1 MPYSYDTDRAP
12 LEIDSRRMDL
22 DDQAEALRA
31 AAQTHPMGLTP
42 WLGDKSP
49 APRVPRLHRL
59 AGVDLPG
66 CSGECQQGR
75 GRCASPTGCVV
86 PRLEPIGG
94 GEQGA
99 GRALIWLLCLSVLL
113 CMGAAIWAGVEWAD
127 VISLL
132 AAIGGAL

>member
-59 AGVDLPG
+59 AGVDLPA
-66 CSGECQQGR
+66 CAGECQQGS
-75 GRCASPTGCVV
+75 GRCATPGDCLVR
-86 PRLEPIGG
+86 RLEPLPQEPAGN
-94 GEQGA
+94 
-99 GRALIWLLCLSVLL
+99 GRALIWLLCLAVLL
-113 CMGAAIWAGVEWAD
+113 VMVPALIFGVNWAD
-127 VISLL
+127 LVSLL

>member
-59 AGVDLPG
+59 AGVDLPA
-66 CSGECQQGR
+66 CSGEGQQGS

-94 GEQGA
+94 GEQGN
-99 GRALIWLLCLSVLL
+99 GRALIWLLCMAVLL
-113 CMGAAIWAGVEWAD
+113 VMVPALIFGVNWAD
-127 VISLL
+127 LVSLL